1 MPNSTNRTK
10 IKISKKNKIQLLKFF
25 NNTIDDLI
33 LFRSKEG
40 RVLHKEIVKY
50 LNQINLQLSKIE
62 KIDKNRVN
70 NKKKKIKEKLGEL
83 LKKVNKV
90 RLEEELI
97 YYIEKLDISEEIVRL
112 NHHLSFFVE
121 LLTTKNEI
129 GKKLNFLVQE
139 MNREINTIG
148 SKSPIQ
154 GVATKIVEMKNEIEK
169 VREQVQNI
177 L

>member
-1 MPNSTNRTK
+1 MEE
-10 IKISKKNKIQLLKFF
+10 Q
-25 NNTIDDLI
+25 
-33 LFRSKEG
+33 
-40 RVLHKEIVKY
+40 
-50 LNQINLQLSKIE
+50 
-62 KIDKNRVN
+62 
-70 NKKKKIKEKLGEL
+70 LGEL

-121 LLTTKNEI
+121 LLKTKNEI

-148 SKSPIQ
+148 SKSNDFKLQKSVVLIKEKIEQIKEQIQ
-154 GVATKIVEMKNEIEK
+154 NV
-169 VREQVQNI
+169 